1 MASNPNAKKT
11 IKLRQADEQGREF
24 IRVSGK
30 NKTDWASCN
39 LLKPGAPILEPGT
52 PAKNKY
58 LKPSPNVS
66 TAQGFA
72 SGIFDYGIYAVPFLA
87 LAPLVTGTAAALS
100 APAGAIYVLAPF
112 QLASTATA
120 TAGATVTEISKAA
133 ALLLGI
139 NIAGVFLS
147 KDIKQPEF
155 TNFNKPCNS
164 DPGQGKF

>member
-1 MASNPNAKKT
+1 MASNPNAKRT

-39 LLKPGAPILEPGT
+39 TKKFTKGIKT
-52 PAKNKY
+52 T
-58 LKPSPNVS
+58 PNVS

-72 SGIFDYGIYAVPFLA
+72 SGIFDYGIYAAPFLV

-100 APAGAIYVLAPF
+100 APAGAIYALAPF

-120 TAGATVTEISKAA
+120 TTGAAVTAISKAA

-155 TNFNKPCNS
+155 TNFNKPCEL
-164 DPGQGKF
+164 DPGQGKY